1 MEQQEIEKR
10 ICAIAT
16 ALDFKVSDNISKIAR
31 LKAKMDDFRRCP
43 CDKSNPHRYCG
54 SRLCEDDTVGF
65 GHCHCNL
72 FLKG

>member
-43 CDKSNPHRYCG
+43 CQPKDEQMYCG
-54 SRLCEDDTVGF
+54 SKKCEEMTKEK